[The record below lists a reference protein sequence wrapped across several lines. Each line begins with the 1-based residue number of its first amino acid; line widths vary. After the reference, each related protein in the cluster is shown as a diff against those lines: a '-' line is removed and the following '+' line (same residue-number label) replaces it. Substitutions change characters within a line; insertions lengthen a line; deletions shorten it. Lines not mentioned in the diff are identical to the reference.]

1 MSAMKS
7 NGLLKF
13 GVPVA
18 VVLLLGMGLYAMKG
32 TSNNNIKT
40 NPDGTIY
47 DLTDEERR
55 ELNLADGDTPQ
66 DTIKTLVSEMKKAKE
81 EMQQVKSDNTRLL
94 NENRILQSNS
104 DNINQQIEDAINQKS
119 NEIEAELERK
129 LHEFT
134 KTTQPETSTTPTPQS
149 PGKNDIPIGL
159 GLDGER
165 LPGTKNLLSGSG
177 DIGSTGLSWIDPDD
191 VQYVDDKGN
200 IVPPGTQNAKLQA
213 ANPFKL
219 LDDSV
224 LGKAADDIS
233 TRKSGTLGE
242 RDKPTIKPI
251 YTIPKNS
258 ILTGSTAMTALI
270 GRVPIEG
277 AVTDPFPFKIMIGK
291 ENLMAN
297 GIDLPDVEG
306 AIVSGTASGDWTL
319 SCVKG
324 KVEDMTFIFS
334 DGRVR
339 TLPDTGNNSGSSESD
354 KGIGW
359 LSNPEG
365 VPCISGVRKSNAAS
379 YLSSQFLLSG
389 ASAAAQGLAQGQ
401 TTTVVDGGS
410 VIGAVTG
417 NQGKYILGQALG
429 GGLNETAEWLR
440 ARYGQMFDAVY
451 VPPGQAVAVHITK
464 SLDID
469 YDTGARKVKYQT
481 AGSKTKLD

>member
-18 VVLLLGMGLYAMKG
+18 VAVLITIGLYAMTG
-32 TSNNNIKT
+32 TSDNTIKAT
-40 NPDGTIY
+40 PDDTVY

-55 ELNLADGDTPQ
+55 ELNLVDGDTPQ

-81 EMQQVKSDNTRLL
+81 AMQQVKNDNTRLL

-104 DNINQQIEDAINQKS
+104 DHINQQVEDAFAKKRQ
-119 NEIEAELERK
+119 ELEMEFERK
-129 LHEFT
+129 FSEFA
-134 KTTQPETSTTPTPQS
+134 KTVQPTLPQPSSQPTDN
-149 PGKNDIPIGL
+149 GDIPIGL

-165 LPGTKNLLSGSG
+165 LPGSKSPLGS
-177 DIGSTGLSWIDPDD
+177 IGEMSNTGMSWVDPDD
-191 VQYVDDKGN
+191 VQYVDDRGN
-200 IVPPGTQNAKLQA
+200 IVPPGTQNAKPQA

-242 RDKPTIKPI
+242 REKNSVKPV

-339 TLPDTGNNSGSSESD
+339 TLPDTGNNSSGADST

-365 VPCISGVRKSNAAS
+365 VPCIPGERKSNAAS
-379 YLSSQFLLSG
+379 FLSSQFLLSG
-389 ASAAAQGLAQGQ
+389 ASAAAQGFAQGQ
-401 TTTVVDGGS
+401 TTTVIEGNS
-410 VIGAVTG
+410 VVGAVTG
-417 NQGKYILGQALG
+417 DQGKYILGQALG
-429 GGLNETAEWLR
+429 GGINEAAAWLR
-440 ARYGQMFDAVY
+440 ARYGQMFDAIY

-464 SLDID
+464 SLNID

-481 AGSKTKLD
+481 TGAKNKLD